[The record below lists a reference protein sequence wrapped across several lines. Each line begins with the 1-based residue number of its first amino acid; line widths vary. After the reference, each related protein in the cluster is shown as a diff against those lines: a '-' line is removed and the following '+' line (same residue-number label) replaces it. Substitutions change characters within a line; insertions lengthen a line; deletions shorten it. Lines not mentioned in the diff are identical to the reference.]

1 MKNDN
6 ETNDEFTNYSK
17 NQLEKAGKAIVKYSD
32 KTEEYKKSIR
42 IVDGFRKAH
51 AYSLEEINQIIEQE
65 FKDEHD
71 YMIVH

>member
-32 KTEEYKKSIR
+32 KTEEYKK
-42 IVDGFRKAH
+42 A
-51 AYSLEEINQIIEQE
+51 
-65 FKDEHD
+65 
-71 YMIVH
+71 